1 MPPTQNVINR
11 RDRLLMLKKPFVYV
25 E

>member
-11 RDRLLMLKKPFVYV
+11 RDRLLILKKPFVYV